1 MKAHTGAAEPR
12 YPESCFLFFN
22 DNYDLD
28 VRSIENE
35 LIQKDCLEKYTYYHY
50 SALRFA
56 LWLILC
62 SSCFEETV
70 V

>member
-56 LWLILC
+56 L
-62 SSCFEETV
+62 
-70 V
+70 